1 MFGLT
6 PYERRNTVGYYN
18 PFKELEEFERSFFS
32 PRTFEAFEA
41 FKTDIKDEGDKFVL
55 EAELP
60 GFDKS
65 DIDIDLRDGT
75 LTIKAEHSDSNDKN
89 DKEGNY
95 IRRERSYGSF
105 SRSFDVTNID
115 ENAIGAEFKNGI
127 LELTLPKKE
136 DKEEPIRKIEIK

>member
-6 PYERRNTVGYYN
+6 PYERRRNSIGYYD
-18 PFKELEEFERSFFS
+18 PFKEMEEFERSFFS
-32 PRTFEAFEA
+32 PRTFES
-41 FKTDIKDEGDKFVL
+41 FKTDIRDDGDKFVL

-60 GFDKS
+60 GFEKE
-65 DIDIDLRDGT
+65 DINIDLKDGT
-75 LTIKAEHSDSNDKN
+75 LTIAAEHTAENDKKDN
-89 DKEGNY
+89 DGNY

-115 ENAIGAEFKNGI
+115 ENAIAATFKNGV

-136 DKEEPIRKIEIK
+136 EKVDPVRKIMIN